1 MRGPLG
7 PFYPFGGENVAERKR
22 RERKRKSTRIQNTYK
37 KNTKKV
43 VRRSRFQRD
52 MERLENVNTLL
63 MNMKGTIMYDQ
74 ACEEA
79 AEILKR
85 VNDIDYN

>member
-1 MRGPLG
+1 
-7 PFYPFGGENVAERKR
+7 
-22 RERKRKSTRIQNTYK
+22 
-37 KNTKKV
+37 
-43 VRRSRFQRD
+43 